1 LPDSSPNPP
10 SRALRAAFVTLVLA
24 TALTTAGCGAVSHLG
39 AGSGS
44 AARGKVLFQKNSLP
58 GGKPGCGSCHTLADA
73 GTKGIIGPNLDA
85 AFLSDKC
92 QGFDLSTLRDVVRG
106 QIAYATSEPGVAPT
120 YSGKGINAGPGT
132 GMPQNL
138 FEGQQAK
145 DVATYVAKVAG
156 KGMTCPTYQGKGV
169 HD

>member
-1 LPDSSPNPP
+1 M
-10 SRALRAAFVTLVLA
+10 T
-24 TALTTAGCGAVSHLG
+24 
-39 AGSGS
+39 
-44 AARGKVLFQKNSLP
+44 SLP
-58 GGKPGCGSCHTLADA
+58 GNKPGCGSCHTLADA
-73 GTKGIIGPNLDA
+73 GTTGIIGPNLDN

-92 QGFDLSTLRDVVRG
+92 QGFDVATLRDVVRG

-138 FEGQQAK
+138 VEGQNAK
-145 DVATYVAKVAG
+145 DISAYVAEVAG
-156 KGMTCPTYQGKGV
+156 KGMPCPTYQGKGV